1 MSANPSSASSTL
13 RRVRGR
19 RPAGADWPAGPGALL
34 AGGGWGAGVAGAVTS
49 YPSLV
54 GSFGLGR
61 LVGRNN
67 YAASRRP
74 VQGLRQLLGDLLGLA
89 VADSLPPVAGSD
101 VVGGEAEAFTLPAG
115 EAGAD

>member
-1 MSANPSSASSTL
+1 L

-49 YPSLV
+49 CPSLV

-101 VVGGEAEAFTLPAG
+101 VVDGEAEPFTLPAG
-115 EAGAD
+115 EAGADPDG